1 MNGQN
6 SHAICDLGLAITKRL
21 VQKDVDLQGLS
32 PLVSL
37 PPMLYKACE
46 KESDPMVFF
55 FLVGLYSFLLEC

>member
-32 PLVSL
+32 PSVSL
-37 PPMLYKACE
+37 PPMLYKARE
-46 KESDPMVFF
+46 KEIDPMVFS
-55 FLVGLYSFLLEC
+55 FLVKLYSFLLVC